1 MLLRW
6 LLRLLL
12 LLHLLLFLF
21 LLLLST
27 SDHVR
32 HDPAQ
37 LIVVAG
43 AHFYRWFT
51 HGKLRSASSS
61 WWTQTSVLP
70 SSTLAPSP
78 SASSH
83 ISVDGLTMH
92 RHRSI
97 ESGVGAGIVGTGIG
111 GGGGGGGAV
120 TTVALAD
127 TLCGE
132 FPHGE

>member
-1 MLLRW
+1 MF
-6 LLRLLL
+6 
-12 LLHLLLFLF
+12 LHLLLLFLF
-21 LLLLST
+21 LLLLLLLST
-27 SDHVR
+27 SDHIR

-51 HGKLRSASSS
+51 HGKVRSASSS

-83 ISVDGLTMH
+83 ISVDGLTRH

-97 ESGVGAGIVGTGIG
+97 GSGVGAGVVGTGI
-111 GGGGGGGAV
+111 GGGGGAV